1 MLNKINFIF
10 RILLLIEQIIKLK
23 LMIQNKLFIIIL
35 IFFTNSLIAQSNTGS
50 LYGRVFDFTTKQ
62 PILFANVLV
71 LGTNFGAATDG
82 NGYFRIAN
90 LPVNTY
96 QVRTSVVGYTQQIK
110 TDVVIQTGKPAEANF
125 ELVPQAIQLDGIT
138 VTSDYFRKD
147 PLEVNSIRNF
157 SYEEIRR
164 SPGGFEDVIRAL
176 SILPGVAQADAGRN
190 DLIVR
195 GGAPSENLYLVDG
208 IEVPNINHF
217 GTQGATGGPLSYINL
232 DFVRETSFSTGG
244 FSSLYGDKLSSV
256 LNINLRPGRD
266 DRVGGKATISATQFG
281 LNLEG
286 PIKPN
291 SNVIFSARRSYL
303 DFIFKAANFAFVPEY
318 YDVLLKA
325 DFNTQKQDAF
335 SFLFIS
341 AFDNVKFFNDTK
353 DQRFD
358 NSRILGT
365 DQIQYVT
372 GFTYRHLFADGFF
385 NVALS
390 RNYVDFD
397 SRQSDSLLNPIFTN
411 KSKEEENSL
420 RADLVFK
427 LSKTSEINFG
437 GTAKLIEADYDI
449 LFPTFITSFGDSLPI
464 TSLNTK
470 NNYTKF
476 GIYTNY
482 NALLFNRL
490 TANIGVRS
498 DIFTALNNKV
508 YFSPRF
514 SLSYALTDLTSINFS
529 SGIYR
534 QSPSYI
540 WLEAYENNRDLKM
553 IQVNQ
558 FVLGFDQRIS
568 ADALL
573 KVEAFYKD
581 YKNYPTSIIR
591 SYLVLA
597 NTGAG
602 YSGSD
607 DNFSSFGLEPLVDAG
622 FGKARGIE
630 LSIQKKLSDIPYY
643 GIFSFTYSKSNY
655 TALDGI
661 ERSGSYDQNWI
672 INLSGGYKFNEF
684 WEMSSKFR
692 FASGKPYTP
701 FNSDGTQNVSDYNSR
716 LLKSIHSLDIRV
728 DKRWYFSAWT
738 LITYI
743 DIQNIY
749 NQKNQSGI
757 RWDPRKMKVDESSSI
772 GILPSIGISAEF

>member
-1 MLNKINFIF
+1 MKKLFF
-10 RILLLIEQIIKLK
+10 TLLILLS
-23 LMIQNKLFIIIL
+23 
-35 IFFTNSLIAQSNTGS
+35 NSLFAQTPSGD
-50 LYGRVFDFTTKQ
+50 LYGRVYDFTTKQ
-62 PILFANVLV
+62 PIPFANVV
-71 LGTNFGAATDG
+71 VIGTNYGAAT
-82 NGYFRIAN
+82 NKEGYYKINN
-90 LPVNTY
+90 LPVSTY
-96 QVRTSVVGYTQQIK
+96 QIRASVIGYNPQTK
-110 TDVVIQTGKPAEANF
+110 TDVVIQTGKPAEINF
-125 ELVPQAIQLDGIT
+125 ELVAEAIILEGVT

-195 GGAPSENLYLVDG
+195 GGAPSENLYLING

-217 GTQGATGGPLSYINL
+217 GTQGATGGPLSYVNL
-232 DFVRETSFSTGG
+232 DFVCETSFSTGG

-256 LNINLRPGRD
+256 LNINLRDGRE
-266 DRVGGKATISATQFG
+266 DRFGGKGTISASQFG

-286 PIKPN
+286 PITDN
-291 SNVIFSARRSYL
+291 SNFIFSARRSYL
-303 DFIFKAANFAFVPEY
+303 DFIFKAADFAFVPEY

-325 DFNTQKQDAF
+325 DFNPHSQDAF

-341 AFDNVKFFNDTK
+341 AFDNVKFFNDTE

-365 DQIQYVT
+365 DQVQYVA
-372 GFTYRHLFADGFF
+372 GFTYRHLFTDGFF
-385 NVALS
+385 NIALS
-390 RNYVDFD
+390 RNYVDYD

-427 LSKTSEINFG
+427 LSKTSEINIG
-437 GTAKLIEADYDI
+437 GTAKLIVADYDI
-449 LFPTFITSFGDSLPI
+449 LFPTFVTTFSDSLPV
-464 TSLNTK
+464 TSLKTENT
-470 NNYTKF
+470 YTKF

-482 NALLFNRL
+482 NSLLFNRL
-490 TANIGVRS
+490 TVNLGMRS
-498 DIFTALNNKV
+498 DIFTALNKKV
-508 YFSPRF
+508 YFSPRL
-514 SLSYALTDLTSINFS
+514 SLSYALTDLTNINFS
-529 SGIYR
+529 TGIYY

-540 WLEAYENNRDLKM
+540 WLEAFESNRDLRM

-558 FVLGFDQRIS
+558 FVLGFDHRIS

-573 KVEAFYKD
+573 KVETFYKD
-581 YKNYPTSIIR
+581 YDNYPTSSIR
-591 SYLVLA
+591 HYLVLA

-602 YSGSD
+602 YAGSD
-607 DNFSSFGLEPLVDAG
+607 DNFSSFGLDPLIDAG
-622 FGKARGIE
+622 FGKARGVE
-630 LSIQKKLSDIPYY
+630 LSVQKKLSDIPYY
-643 GIFSFTYSKSNY
+643 GIFSFTYSQSDY
-655 TALDGI
+655 TSLDGV

-672 INLSGGYKFNEF
+672 INLSGGYKINEF
-684 WEMSSKFR
+684 WEVSSKFR

-701 FNSDGTQNVSDYNSR
+701 YNFDGTQNIINYNTR
-716 LLKSIHSLDIRV
+716 RIKSAHSLDVRV
-728 DKRWYFSAWT
+728 DKRWYFSGWT
-738 LITYI
+738 LITYL

-757 RWDPRKMKVDESSSI
+757 RWDRREMRTDESSSI